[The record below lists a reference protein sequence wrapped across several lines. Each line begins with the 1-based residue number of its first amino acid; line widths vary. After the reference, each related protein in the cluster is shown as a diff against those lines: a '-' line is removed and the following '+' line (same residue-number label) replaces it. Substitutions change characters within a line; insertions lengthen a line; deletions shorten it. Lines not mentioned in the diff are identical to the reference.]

1 MKNENPIHETGPGSP
16 GMISVDHEKQHN
28 ARQLPQRYDGRL
40 KVTGKAKYSAE
51 FPVKDIAYG
60 YIVQS
65 TIPSGTVA
73 AIDIAAAS
81 RASGVLA
88 ILTPFNAPR
97 VKAAGNVHLLQDTS
111 VFFNGQPIAVVI
123 ARSLPEAMHAASLLH
138 VTYKPTQ
145 ARLDFNALV
154 GEARDPRR
162 GPSHNERGDIA
173 ASQAKAAVTI
183 EQTYTTPIQNHNPME
198 PHATIAWWDGDKL
211 SVYDSTQ
218 GITGVRQNL
227 VNTFSLK
234 PDDVHVQCPFVGGG
248 FGTKGSVWSHVALA
262 AMSAKVVQKPVK
274 ISIGRDQM
282 FGPVGAR
289 PNTLQKIKLAASSDG
304 RLLVTRH
311 DVLMY
316 TSIFNDFVEGAANQT
331 AFLYNSE
338 SLSIS
343 HRLVELNLGS
353 GTWMRAPGEST
364 GTVGLEIALDELAEK
379 LNMDPIQLRLI
390 NYAEADPSHN
400 NRPWSSK
407 HLHECYE
414 QAAERFNWDRRKPTP
429 GQVREGNK
437 LIGYGMATAVYG
449 ANRGPSSATVRIL
462 PNGRLHVGIGTQ
474 DLGTGTYTI
483 LAQTAAA
490 VFSTD
495 PALVDVEIGDS
506 ALPRSGGSGGST
518 TAASVCPAVYDA
530 AVQAQL
536 KLAQIAVADSA
547 SPHHG
552 ATPDDLDTR
561 DGNLFSKTSPAKSE
575 PITAI
580 IARNGNTPIEATAT
594 SELSKDRNNFS
605 SHSWGAVFAE
615 VAVDADTWMPQVRR
629 IVATYDI
636 GTLLN
641 DKTGIN
647 QLHGGIVWGISM
659 ALHEE
664 AHIDPVYGRTVNAN
678 IAEYHV
684 PVNADVGEIDVTCLN
699 IPDYKFNPLGARG
712 IGEIGIT
719 GTAAA
724 IANAIYNATGK
735 RVRDLPVTIDKLMRA

>member
-1 MKNENPIHETGPGSP
+1 
-16 GMISVDHEKQHN
+16 MIAIDHEKQHN
-28 ARQLPQRYDGRL
+28 AKQLPQRYDGRL
-40 KVTGKAKYSAE
+40 KVTGKAKYAAE
-51 FPVKDIAYG
+51 FPVKNVTYG

-65 TIPSGTVA
+65 TIASGTVA
-73 AIDIAAAS
+73 AIDTATAS
-81 RASGVLA
+81 RASGILA
-88 ILTPFNAPR
+88 ILTPFNAPK
-97 VKAAGNVHLLQDTS
+97 VKVAANVHLLQDTNI
-111 VFFNGQPIAVVI
+111 VYNGQPIAVVV
-123 ARSLPEAMHAASLLH
+123 ARSLPEAIHAATLLKIS
-138 VTYKPTQ
+138 YKPAP
-145 ARLDFNALV
+145 ARLDFKALTS
-154 GEARDPRR
+154 ESRDPKR
-162 GPSHNERGDIA
+162 GASQVERGDIA
-173 ASQAKAAVTI
+173 ASQTKAAVTI

-211 SVYDSTQ
+211 NVYDATQ

-248 FGTKGSVWSHVALA
+248 FGTKGAVWSHVALA
-262 AMSAKVVQKPVK
+262 AMAAKVVQKPVK

-282 FGPVGAR
+282 FGPVGSR
-289 PNTLQKIKLAASSDG
+289 PNTVQKIKLAASSDG
-304 RLLVTRH
+304 RLLATQH

-316 TSIFNDFVEGAANQT
+316 TSMYNDFVEGSANQT
-331 AFLYNSE
+331 ALLYNSE
-338 SLSIS
+338 SLSTS
-343 HRLVELNLGS
+343 HRMVELNLGS
-353 GTWMRAPGEST
+353 GNWMRAPGEAT
-364 GTVGLEIALDELAEK
+364 GTVALEIALDELAEK
-379 LNMDPIQLRLI
+379 LNMDPLQLRII

-407 HLHECYE
+407 HLHECYD

-429 GQVREGNK
+429 GQVREGNQ

-449 ANRGPSSATVRIL
+449 AGRSPSSAIVRLL
-462 PNGRLHVGIGTQ
+462 PNGRIYVGIGTQ

-490 VFSTD
+490 VFSMD

-506 ALPRSGGSGGST
+506 TLPRSGGSGGST

-530 AVQAQL
+530 AAQAFV
-536 KLAQIAVADSA
+536 KLAQIATGDTT
-547 SPHHG
+547 SPLHG
-552 ATPDDLDTR
+552 ANPEDLETR
-561 DGNLFSKTSPAKSE
+561 DGKLFVKSAPEKSE
-575 PITAI
+575 LITTI
-580 IARNGNTPIEATAT
+580 IGRNGNNPIQANAT
-594 SELSKDRNNFS
+594 STLSEGRDKFS

-615 VAVDADTWMPQVRR
+615 VAVDADTWMPHVRR

-647 QLHGGIVWGISM
+647 QLQGGIVWGISM

-678 IAEYHV
+678 LAEYHV

-699 IPDYKFNPLGARG
+699 IPDYKFNPLGSRG

-719 GTAAA
+719 GAAAA

-735 RVRDLPVTIDKLMRA
+735 RVRDFPITIDKLMRA